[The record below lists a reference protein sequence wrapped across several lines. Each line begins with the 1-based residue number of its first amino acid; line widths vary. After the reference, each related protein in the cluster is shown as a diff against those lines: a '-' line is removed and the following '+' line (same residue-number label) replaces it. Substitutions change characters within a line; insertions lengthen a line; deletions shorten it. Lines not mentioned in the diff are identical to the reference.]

1 MRSSSPA
8 RTHELQ
14 LAAEQPL
21 TGECRIPPREAAPHP
36 RVKGKPQQD
45 GRRGKIMFRIKP
57 HTRQRLS
64 EGSNRPCAHQDP
76 ETPQGLSQS
85 CVWVCPVDVRVS
97 RGLLR
102 GQGLGVQQTWVWH
115 RPSWRKMPLTHHRAA
130 RTYTGWGQT
139 LGGHSKTL

>member
-1 MRSSSPA
+1 
-8 RTHELQ
+8 
-14 LAAEQPL
+14 
-21 TGECRIPPREAAPHP
+21 
-36 RVKGKPQQD
+36 
-45 GRRGKIMFRIKP
+45 MFRIKP

-85 CVWVCPVDVRVS
+85 CVWVCPVEVRVS

-115 RPSWRKMPLTHHRAA
+115 GPSWRKMPLTHHRAA

-139 LGGHSKTL
+139 LGGHKQNLVSTRTRGKEQ